1 MNTQPNVSPVFIIAH
16 KEIKDILRSRIF
28 MAVLALLFILT
39 VISLFVSELAFR
51 DQVLQYNTS
60 LELLKSLGKS
70 PTTEIPQFYPLNLL
84 RGVVDYIEIIGAIL
98 GIFLGYIT
106 VFKEKNTKAI
116 KLLLTRPIA
125 KEDIIY
131 GKITGNFIF
140 ILGTI
145 LLVSLLIFFTIP
157 IVGGVWLNGAEV
169 VKLGLFTLLS
179 SFYILI
185 FFMLS
190 LWLSLYNKNIVNALI
205 LAFSVWLLFVLI
217 FPQIG
222 DTMDP
227 DNQVP
232 GGFFKSMAL
241 NHDQGLKVMENFK
254 NYELIR
260 TGVEQISVTKHYE
273 RSLFALF
280 GIKHSFNDQTLM
292 QVLAV
297 QWKNMLSVFV
307 FFLIGVWANLRL
319 FRKNEVLLE

>member
-1 MNTQPNVSPVFIIAH
+1 MSTIFTIAR

-28 MAVLALLFILT
+28 MAVLILLFILT
-39 VISLFVSELAFR
+39 ATSLFVSELAFQ

-60 LELLKSLGKS
+60 LELLQSLGKS

-106 VFKEKNTKAI
+106 VFKEKKTKAI
-116 KLLLTRPIA
+116 KLLLTRPIL
-125 KEDIIY
+125 KKNIIY
-131 GKITGNFIF
+131 GKIFGNFIF

-145 LLVSLLIFFTIP
+145 FLVSLLIFFTLP
-157 IVGGVWLNGAEV
+157 LVGGVWLNMTEII
-169 VKLGLFTLLS
+169 KLGIFIFIS

-185 FFMLS
+185 FFTLS

-205 LAFSVWLLFVLI
+205 LAFSVWLLLVLI
-217 FPQIG
+217 LPQIG

-260 TGVEQISVTKHYE
+260 TSVEQISVTKHYE

-280 GIKHSFNDQTLM
+280 GIKHSFNDQTLI
-292 QVLAV
+292 QVLTA
-297 QWKNMLSVFV
+297 QWRNMLSVFI
-307 FFLIGVWANLRL
+307 FFLI
-319 FRKNEVLLE
+319 

>member
-1 MNTQPNVSPVFIIAH
+1 MSTIFTIAR
-16 KEIKDILRSRIF
+16 KEIKDILSSRIF
-28 MAVLALLFILT
+28 MAVLILLFILT
-39 VISLFVSELAFR
+39 AISLFVSELVFQ

-60 LELLKSLGKS
+60 LELLKSLWKS
-70 PTTEIPQFYPLNLL
+70 PTTEMPQFYPLNLL
-84 RGVVDYIEIIGAIL
+84 RWVVDYIEIIGAIL

-116 KLLLTRPIA
+116 KLLLTRPIS
-125 KEDIIY
+125 KQDIIY
-131 GKITGNFIF
+131 GKIFGNFIF
-140 ILGTI
+140 ILGTVF
-145 LLVSLLIFFTIP
+145 LVSLLIFFTLP
-157 IVGGVWLNGAEV
+157 LVGGVWLNVTEI
-169 VKLGLFTLLS
+169 VKLGIFTFIS

-185 FFMLS
+185 FFTLS

-241 NHDQGLKVMENFK
+241 NHDQGLKVMDNFK
-254 NYELIR
+254 NYEMIR

-292 QVLAV
+292 QVLMA
-297 QWKNMLSVFV
+297 QWGNMLSVFI
-307 FFLIGVWANLRL
+307 FFLIWVCANIQL

>member
-1 MNTQPNVSPVFIIAH
+1 MSTIFTIAR
-16 KEIKDILRSRIF
+16 KEIKDILSSRIF
-28 MAVLALLFILT
+28 MAVLILLFILT
-39 VISLFVSELAFR
+39 AISLFVSELVFQ

-60 LELLKSLGKS
+60 LELLKSLWKS
-70 PTTEIPQFYPLNLL
+70 PTTEMPQFYPLNLL
-84 RGVVDYIEIIGAIL
+84 RWVVDYIEIIGAIL

-116 KLLLTRPIA
+116 KLLLTRPIS
-125 KEDIIY
+125 KQDIIY
-131 GKITGNFIF
+131 GKIFGNFIF
-140 ILGTI
+140 ILGTVF
-145 LLVSLLIFFTIP
+145 LVSLLIFFTLP
-157 IVGGVWLNGAEV
+157 LVGGVWLNVTEI
-169 VKLGLFTLLS
+169 VKLGIFTLIS

-185 FFMLS
+185 FFTLS

-241 NHDQGLKVMENFK
+241 NHDQGLKVMDNFK
-254 NYELIR
+254 NYEMIR

-292 QVLAV
+292 QVLMA
-297 QWKNMLSVFV
+297 QWGNMLSVFI
-307 FFLIGVWANLRL
+307 FFLIWVCANIQL

>member
-1 MNTQPNVSPVFIIAH
+1 MSTIFTIAR
-16 KEIKDILRSRIF
+16 KEIKDILSSRIF
-28 MAVLALLFILT
+28 MAVLILLFILT
-39 VISLFVSELAFR
+39 AISLFVSELVFQ

-60 LELLKSLGKS
+60 LELLKSLWKS
-70 PTTEIPQFYPLNLL
+70 PTTEMPQFYPLNLL
-84 RGVVDYIEIIGAIL
+84 RWVVDYIEIIGAIL

-116 KLLLTRPIA
+116 KLLLTRPIS
-125 KEDIIY
+125 KQDIIY
-131 GKITGNFIF
+131 GKIFGNFIF
-140 ILGTI
+140 ILGTVF
-145 LLVSLLIFFTIP
+145 LVSLLIFFTLP
-157 IVGGVWLNGAEV
+157 LVGGVWLNVTEI
-169 VKLGLFTLLS
+169 VKLGIFTFIS

-185 FFMLS
+185 FFTLS

-241 NHDQGLKVMENFK
+241 NHDQGLKVMDNFK
-254 NYELIR
+254 NYEMIR

-292 QVLAV
+292 QVLMA
-297 QWKNMLSVFV
+297 QWGNMLSVFI
-307 FFLIGVWANLRL
+307 FFLIWVWANIQL